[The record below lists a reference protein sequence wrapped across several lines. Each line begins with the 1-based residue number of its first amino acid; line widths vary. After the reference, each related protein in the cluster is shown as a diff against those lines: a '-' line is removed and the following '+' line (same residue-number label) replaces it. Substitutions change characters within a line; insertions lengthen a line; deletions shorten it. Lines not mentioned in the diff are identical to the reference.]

1 MTVEAA
7 ITDAVAAAVAPL
19 VSEIRELRATVEAL
33 RAASPP
39 KLVTV
44 AELVRLG
51 FGSPATIRRRIA
63 DGSIPAIRHGRS
75 VRGNRPTERWQC
87 DTDVGVGS
95 TGTVAFS
102 V

>member
-1 MTVEAA
+1 VSIEAA
-7 ITDAVAAAVAPL
+7 ITEAVAVAVAPL

-44 AELVRLG
+44 GEMVRLG
-51 FGSPATIRRRIA
+51 YGSPATVRRRIA
-63 DGSIPAIRHGRS
+63 DGSYPCVRHGRS
-75 VRGNRPTERWQC
+75 VRVDLAALKPI
-87 DTDVGVGS
+87 DPA
-95 TGTVAFS
+95 TVAALADAARR